1 MKGELINC
9 SKQLMFCS
17 ALMVVNQYLLKW
29 GLDNMEIY
37 WVIGKYMFLVSTWI
51 AIGVIALL
59 ALVNIIQ
66 LIERYSVNYTPE
78 KDIMFPLVLSISKLF
93 GITGLILWL

>member
-1 MKGELINC
+1 
-9 SKQLMFCS
+9 MFCS

-37 WVIGKYMFLVSTWI
+37 WVIAKYMFLVSTWI

-78 KDIMFPLVLSISKLF
+78 KDIMFPLILSISKLF

>member
-1 MKGELINC
+1 
-9 SKQLMFCS
+9 MFCS
-17 ALMVVNQYLLKW
+17 ALMIVNQYLLKW
-29 GLDNMEIY
+29 GLDNMEIH
-37 WVIGKYMFLVSTWI
+37 WVIAKYTFLVSTWI
-51 AIGVIALL
+51 VIGVIALL

>member
-17 ALMVVNQYLLKW
+17 ILMVVNQYLLKC
-29 GLDNMEIY
+29 GIDNTEIY
-37 WVIGKYMFLVSTWI
+37 WTIGKYCFLVSTWI
-51 AIGVIALL
+51 AIGVIVLL
-59 ALVNIIQ
+59 AITNIIQ

-78 KDIMFPLVLSISKLF
+78 KDIMFPLILSISKLF

>member
-17 ALMVVNQYLLKW
+17 ALFALNQYLLKW

-37 WVIGKYMFLVSTWI
+37 WVIGKYMFLISTWLV
-51 AIGVIALL
+51 IGTIALL

-78 KDIMFPLVLSISKLF
+78 KDIMFPLILSISKLF
-93 GITGLILWL
+93 SITGLILWL

>member
-17 ALMVVNQYLLKW
+17 ALMIVNQYLLKW
-29 GLDNMEIY
+29 GLDNMEIH
-37 WVIGKYMFLVSTWI
+37 WVIAKYTFLVSTWI
-51 AIGVIALL
+51 VIGVIALL